1 MTKEITMPRLS
12 ETMLDGKILSWH
24 KKPNDKVNKGD
35 VIAEVETDKANMEVE
50 AVDSGTL
57 SDILVPEGQKAK
69 VGEPIAILNG
79 IAQQNHLS
87 PMKPQPVIKQE
98 QEAYES
104 RKPTKEV
111 KEEKLEKPNKPEDTR
126 KASETNLQI
135 KSSPMAKKLAA
146 KHRVNLAEVKGTG
159 PGGRIRE
166 KDICDYLE
174 ERKPQASGEAV
185 NNVKNQQLSRMR
197 QTIADRMAYS
207 KQNIP
212 HFYVTYEVNA
222 DRLVE
227 FYEKISKKISG
238 LTFNDIFIKATAVIL
253 RHHPEFNASFKGD
266 SIAVNEKIN
275 IGVAFAVEEGLLV
288 PVVHDADIKAL
299 KEITGTMRSM
309 KEKVKNNRLTQEDLT
324 GGTFSLSNMGMFGVK
339 EFSAIINPPE
349 AAGLAIGSIFRSPVV
364 RDDRIVIGNVLNL
377 TLSADH
383 RVVDGAKAALFL
395 SDLKEL
401 LENPENIE

>member
-12 ETMLDGKILSWH
+12 ETMIDGKILSWH
-24 KKPNDKVNKGD
+24 KKLNDKVNKGD
-35 VIAEVETDKANMEVE
+35 VVAEVETDKANMEVE
-50 AVDSGTL
+50 AVDSGVLT
-57 SDILVPEGQKAK
+57 DILIPEGQKAK

-79 IAQQNHLS
+79 KVQQNHIA

-98 QEAYES
+98 QEPSEAP
-104 RKPTKEV
+104 KPAKEV
-111 KEEKLEKPNKPEDTR
+111 KEEKQAKPNKSD
-126 KASETNLQI
+126 ETKKTETDSQA
-135 KSSPMAKKLAA
+135 KSSPMAKKLAE
-146 KHRVNLAEVKGTG
+146 KHKINLAEVKGTG

-166 KDICDYLE
+166 KDILDFLE
-174 ERKPQASGEAV
+174 NEKTQAPGEAA
-185 NNVKNQQLSRMR
+185 NNVKSQQLSRMR

-212 HFYVTYEVNA
+212 HFYVTYEVDA
-222 DRLVE
+222 DGLVE
-227 FYEKISKKISG
+227 FYEKTSQKIPG
-238 LTFNDIFIKATAVIL
+238 ITFNDIFIKATSVIL

-288 PVVHDADIKAL
+288 PVVHDADIKTI
-299 KEITGTMRSM
+299 KEITDTMRTI
-309 KEKVKNNRLTQEDLT
+309 KDKVKNNRLSQEDMT

-349 AAGLAIGSIFRSPVV
+349 AAGLAIGAIMRAPVV